1 MKVAAAVGAQAAH
14 HMNKIAWP
22 KDWLGSRFAHEY
34 EAIAVSTVLKA
45 ILPEPIYESNAVM
58 PGAERLGETYANLI
72 LDALANPGEADNGLD
87 YIPPI
92 RERLGPE
99 VMERVGKA
107 VEGWKLKQ
115 AGNG

>member
-22 KDWLGSRFAHEY
+22 KE
-34 EAIAVSTVLKA
+34 
-45 ILPEPIYESNAVM
+45 
-58 PGAERLGETYANLI
+58 
-72 LDALANPGEADNGLD
+72 DNGLD

-107 VEGWKLKQ
+107 VEGRKLKQ